1 MHHAYIDKFAYQDSV
16 VHSLDARVKFI
27 AAVIFTAVVISLP
40 RTSFA
45 ILFCYTVGPF
55 AVLVLGRIPL
65 KFVFKQIL
73 LVSPFILV
81 FALSCPLY
89 DKTPVK
95 IAFGPSV
102 FQTTVGWMRCCAICG
117 KFVVTML
124 ALIALVSTTRFSNLL
139 AGLRKMGVPKLLIIQ
154 LGFLYRYIFVL
165 IDTAQHL
172 LRARAG
178 RTLRNLGPKQEMKT
192 ASAML
197 GSLFIRSIGTAER
210 INIAMQGRGFNGNWR
225 TISRLKI
232 SNNDYIF
239 GVFFVVF
246 IISLYFF
253 ASTVLN

>member
-1 MHHAYIDKFAYQDSV
+1 MHHAHIDKFAYQDSP
-16 VHSLDARVKFI
+16 VHRLDARVKFI
-27 AAVIFTAVVISLP
+27 AAIIFTAFVISLP

-45 ILFCYTVGPF
+45 ILFCYAIGPF
-55 AVLVLGRIPL
+55 VILVLGRIPL
-65 KFVFKQIL
+65 KFVFKHIL
-73 LVSPFILV
+73 LVSPFVLV
-81 FALSCPLY
+81 LALSCPLY

-102 FQTTVGWMRCCAICG
+102 FQTTVGWVRCCTICG

-139 AGLRKMGVPKLLIIQ
+139 AGLGKLGVPKLLIIQ

-165 IDTAQHL
+165 IDTAQHI
-172 LRARAG
+172 LRAKAG
-178 RTLRNLGPKQEMKT
+178 RTFRNLGVKQEMKI

-197 GSLFIRSIGTAER
+197 GSLFIRSIDTAER
-210 INIAMQGRGFNGNWR
+210 INIAMHGRGFDGNWR

-239 GVFFVVF
+239 SVLFSVFV
-246 IISLYFF
+246 ISLYFF
-253 ASTVLN
+253 AVPMLN

>member
-1 MHHAYIDKFAYQDSV
+1 MHHAHIDKFAYQDSP
-16 VHSLDARVKFI
+16 VHRLDARVKFI
-27 AAVIFTAVVISLP
+27 AAVIFTAIVISLS

-45 ILFCYTVGPF
+45 ILFCYAVGPF
-55 AVLVLGRIPL
+55 VILVLSRIPL

-73 LVSPFILV
+73 IVSPFVLIL
-81 FALSCPLY
+81 ALSCPLY

-102 FQTTVGWMRCCAICG
+102 FQTTAGWMRCCTICG
-117 KFVVTML
+117 KFIVTML
-124 ALIALVSTTRFSNLL
+124 TLIALVSTTRFSNLL
-139 AGLRKMGVPKLLIIQ
+139 VGLGKLGVPKLLVIQ

-165 IDTAQHL
+165 IDTAQHI

-178 RTLRNLGPKQEMKT
+178 RTLRNLGLKQEMKT

-197 GSLFIRSIGTAER
+197 GSLFIRSIDTAEQ
-210 INIAMQGRGFNGNWR
+210 INIAMQGRGFNGTWR

-239 GVFFVVF
+239 GVFFTVF
-246 IISLYFF
+246 VISLYYFV
-253 ASTVLN
+253 SPVLN